1 MISTCGRKICV
12 CRTKLFNL
20 YMKYPK
26 LPTKIWTDKIK
37 KMKARKARCS
47 GTYAMMVNNLEKTRF
62 KY

>member
-26 LPTKIWTDKIK
+26 LPTKLWTDEIK
-37 KMKARKARCS
+37 KINARISRCS
-47 GTYAMMVNNLEKTRF
+47 GSTMNNLEKYE
-62 KY
+62 KPY